1 VKLKY
6 VNQVKLLKP
15 CKRLINTFAKNGM
28 QIVRTFIVKFKKKQI
43 MDNVKKIASN
53 LAIAF
58 ASAILAI
65 FLYSKINNQ
74 PKELVARDP
83 TPAQLTS
90 FITPSGSPQAQLP
103 DLTGAA
109 DKSVHAVVHITTKMK
124 SQGYESGSDNPLFDF
139 FFGPRGNIQPRG
151 NMQPRGYSQEPEY
164 SMGAGSGV
172 IISSEGYIVT
182 NNHVI
187 EDADN
192 IEVVLNDNRKFTA
205 KVIGRDPNTDI
216 ALVKID
222 AKDLPFLTWGN
233 SDALKLGEWV
243 LAVGN
248 PFNLTS
254 TVTAGIVSAKSRSI
268 GIMSGQMPLES
279 FIQTDAAVNPGNSGG
294 ALVNA
299 SGELVGINAAIASR
313 TGSYSGYSFAVPAS
327 IAQKV
332 VGDLKQFGEVQR
344 ALLGVQ
350 MKPVDD
356 ELAKEKNL
364 GKIEG
369 VYVDKTVED
378 GAARQAGI
386 KSGDVIMAVN
396 GNQVN
401 APQQLQEQIGKYR
414 PGDKV
419 NISIKR
425 DGELK
430 QFNVVLRNTK
440 GDTSIVKENLS
451 VLGAEFAPISNKDK
465 ERLRID
471 EGIQVVDLS
480 NGKLK
485 QAGVKIGFIITDIN
499 KTSVSSVEDIKRV
512 LAQSSNKKPVLVE
525 GVYPGGE
532 WTYYVFKLEE

>member
-1 VKLKY
+1 
-6 VNQVKLLKP
+6 
-15 CKRLINTFAKNGM
+15 
-28 QIVRTFIVKFKKKQI
+28 
-43 MDNVKKIASN
+43 MDVVKKIASL

-58 ASAILAI
+58 AGAIVAI
-65 FLYSKINNQ
+65 FLYSKIYNQ
-74 PKELVARDP
+74 SREVSVQGTSPM
-83 TPAQLTS
+83 QLTNYVA
-90 FITPSGSPQAQLP
+90 PASPQAQLP
-103 DLTGAA
+103 DLTQAA
-109 DKSVHAVVHITTKMK
+109 EKSVHAVVHITTKVK
-124 SQGYESGSDNPLFDF
+124 AQSYGGNDNPLYDF
-139 FFGPRGNIQPRG
+139 FFGPRGSIP
-151 NMQPRGYSQEPEY
+151 QPRGYNQEPEY
-164 SMGAGSGV
+164 NMGAGSGV
-172 IISSEGYIVT
+172 IIGSEGYIVT

-192 IEVVLNDNRKFTA
+192 IEVVLNDSRKFTA

-216 ALVKID
+216 ALVKIE
-222 AKDLPFLTWGN
+222 AKELPYLAWGN

-299 SGELVGINAAIASR
+299 SGELIGINAAIASR
-313 TGSYSGYSFAVPAS
+313 TGSYSGYSFAIPSS
-327 IAQKV
+327 IAHKV
-332 VGDLKQFGEVQR
+332 VDDLKQFGGVQR
-344 ALLGVQ
+344 ALLGVE

-356 ELAKEKNL
+356 DLAKEKNL

-369 VYVDKTVED
+369 VYVVRITDE

-386 KSGDVIMAVN
+386 KAGDVITAVN

-419 NISIKR
+419 AITVKR
-425 DGELK
+425 NGDLK
-430 QFNVVLRNTK
+430 QYDVVLRNTK
-440 GDTSIVKENLS
+440 GDTSIVKESFS
-451 VLGAEFAPISNKDK
+451 VMGAEFAPITEKDK
-465 ERLRID
+465 ERLKID
-471 EGIQVVDLS
+471 EGIQVINLS

-485 QAGVKIGFIITDIN
+485 EAGVKNGFIITDIN
-499 KTSVSSVEDIKRV
+499 KSPVSSVEDVKRV
-512 LAQSSNKKPVLVE
+512 LSQSSNKKPILVE

>member
-1 VKLKY
+1 
-6 VNQVKLLKP
+6 
-15 CKRLINTFAKNGM
+15 
-28 QIVRTFIVKFKKKQI
+28 
-43 MDNVKKIASN
+43 MDHVKKIASF

-58 ASAILAI
+58 AGAFVAI

-74 PKELVARDP
+74 SGVLLEQGASPV
-83 TPAQLTS
+83 QLTS
-90 FITPSGSPQAQLP
+90 YVAPASPQAQLP
-103 DLTGAA
+103 DLTLSAE
-109 DKSVHAVVHITTKMK
+109 KSVHAVVHITTKVKAQSYGGGM
-124 SQGYESGSDNPLFDF
+124 DNPLYDF
-139 FFGPRGNIQPRG
+139 FFGPRGNSQ
-151 NMQPRGYSQEPEY
+151 QPRGYNQEPEY
-164 SMGAGSGV
+164 NLGAGSGV
-172 IISSEGYIVT
+172 IISPDGYIVT

-192 IEVVLNDNRKFTA
+192 IEVVLNDSRKFTA

-216 ALVKID
+216 ALVKIE
-222 AKDLPFLTWGN
+222 AKELPFLVWGN

-254 TVTAGIVSAKSRSI
+254 TVTAGIVSAKSRNI
-268 GIMSGQMPLES
+268 GIISGQMMPLES

-313 TGSYSGYSFAVPAS
+313 TGSYSGYSFAVPSS
-327 IAQKV
+327 IAHKV
-332 VGDLKQFGEVQR
+332 VDDLKQFGGVQR
-344 ALLGVQ
+344 ALLGVE

-356 ELAKEKNL
+356 DLAKEKKL

-369 VYVDKTVED
+369 VYVVRITDD

-386 KSGDVIMAVN
+386 KAGDVIMAVN

-419 NISIKR
+419 AVTVKR
-425 DGELK
+425 DGDLK

-440 GDTSIVKENLS
+440 GDTSIVKES
-451 VLGAEFAPISNKDK
+451 FSILGAEFAPITEKDK
-465 ERLRID
+465 ERLKID
-471 EGIQVVDLS
+471 EGIQVVNLS
-480 NGKLK
+480 SGKLK
-485 QAGVKIGFIITDIN
+485 EAGVKIGFIITDIN
-499 KTSVSSVEDIKRV
+499 KSSVSSVEDVKRV
-512 LAQSSNKKPVLVE
+512 LSQSSNKKPILVE

>member
-1 VKLKY
+1 
-6 VNQVKLLKP
+6 
-15 CKRLINTFAKNGM
+15 
-28 QIVRTFIVKFKKKQI
+28 

-74 PKELVARDP
+74 PKELVAKDP
-83 TPAQLTS
+83 TPTQLTS
-90 FITPSGSPQAQLP
+90 YVTPSGSPQAQLP

-124 SQGYESGSDNPLFDF
+124 AQGYESGSDNPLFDF
-139 FFGPRGNIQPRG
+139 FFGPRGNVQPRG
-151 NMQPRGYSQEPEY
+151 NIQPRGYSQEPEY

-172 IISSEGYIVT
+172 IISPEGYIVT

-205 KVIGRDPNTDI
+205 KIIGRDPNTDI
-216 ALVKID
+216 ALVKIE
-222 AKDLPFLTWGN
+222 AKELPFLTWGN

-350 MKPVDD
+350 MKTVDD

-396 GNQVN
+396 GTQVN

-419 NISIKR
+419 SITVKR
-425 DGELK
+425 DGEPK
-430 QFNVVLRNTK
+430 QFSVVLRNTK

>member
-1 VKLKY
+1 
-6 VNQVKLLKP
+6 
-15 CKRLINTFAKNGM
+15 
-28 QIVRTFIVKFKKKQI
+28 
-43 MDNVKKIASN
+43 MDIVKKIASS

-58 ASAILAI
+58 AGAIVAI

-74 PKELVARDP
+74 SGAVSVQGTSPI
-83 TPAQLTS
+83 QLTNYVA
-90 FITPSGSPQAQLP
+90 PASPQAQLP
-103 DLTGAA
+103 DLTQAA
-109 DKSVHAVVHITTKMK
+109 EKSVHAVVHITTKMK
-124 SQGYESGSDNPLFDF
+124 AQSYGGSDNPLYDF
-139 FFGPRGNIQPRG
+139 FFGPRGNSP
-151 NMQPRGYSQEPEY
+151 QPRGYNQEPEY
-164 SMGAGSGV
+164 NMGAGSGV
-172 IISSEGYIVT
+172 IIGSEGYIVT

-192 IEVVLNDNRKFTA
+192 IEVVLNDSRKFTA

-222 AKDLPFLTWGN
+222 AKDLPYLTWGN
-233 SDALKLGEWV
+233 SESLKLGEWV

-313 TGSYSGYSFAVPAS
+313 TGSYSGYSFAVPSS
-327 IAQKV
+327 IAHKV
-332 VGDLKQFGEVQR
+332 VDDLKQFGGVQR
-344 ALLGVQ
+344 ALLGVE

-356 ELAKEKNL
+356 DLAKEKNL

-369 VYVDKTVED
+369 VYVVRITDD

-386 KSGDVIMAVN
+386 KAGDVITAVN

-419 NISIKR
+419 AITVKR
-425 DGELK
+425 NGDLK
-430 QFNVVLRNTK
+430 QYDVVLRNTK
-440 GDTSIVKENLS
+440 GDTSIVKES
-451 VLGAEFAPISNKDK
+451 FSILGAEFGPITEKDK
-465 ERLRID
+465 ERLKID
-471 EGIQVVDLS
+471 EGIQVINLS

-485 QAGVKIGFIITDIN
+485 EAGVKIGFIVTDIN
-499 KTSVSSVEDIKRV
+499 KSSVSSVEDVKRV
-512 LAQSSNKKPVLVE
+512 LSQSSNKKPILVE

>member
-1 VKLKY
+1 
-6 VNQVKLLKP
+6 
-15 CKRLINTFAKNGM
+15 
-28 QIVRTFIVKFKKKQI
+28 
-43 MDNVKKIASN
+43 MDVVKKIASS

-58 ASAILAI
+58 AGAILAI
-65 FLYSKINNQ
+65 ILYSTIN
-74 PKELVARDP
+74 PRSRDVLVQGTSP
-83 TPAQLTS
+83 IQLTNYAA
-90 FITPSGSPQAQLP
+90 PASPQAQLP
-103 DLTGAA
+103 DLTQAA
-109 DKSVHAVVHITTKMK
+109 EKSVHAVVHITTKVK
-124 SQGYESGSDNPLFDF
+124 AQSFDGSDNPLYDF
-139 FFGPRGNIQPRG
+139 FFGPRGKNQ
-151 NMQPRGYSQEPEY
+151 QQRGYNQEPEY
-164 SMGAGSGV
+164 NLGAGSGV
-172 IISSEGYIVT
+172 IIDPAGYIVT
-182 NNHVI
+182 NNHVV

-205 KVIGRDPNTDI
+205 KIIGRDPNTDI
-216 ALVKID
+216 ALIKID
-222 AKDLPFLTWGN
+222 AKELPYLTWGN
-233 SDALKLGEWV
+233 SESLKLGEWV

-327 IAQKV
+327 IAHKV
-332 VGDLKQFGEVQR
+332 TDDLKQFGDVQR
-344 ALLGVQ
+344 ALLGVE
-350 MKPVDD
+350 MKPIDD
-356 ELAKEKNL
+356 DLAKEKNL

-369 VYVDKTVED
+369 IYVARITDD

-386 KSGDVIMAVN
+386 KAGDVITAVN

-419 NISIKR
+419 VITVKR
-425 DGELK
+425 NGDLK
-430 QFNVVLRNTK
+430 QYNVVLRNTK
-440 GDTSIVKENLS
+440 GDMSIVKESFS
-451 VLGAEFAPISNKDK
+451 VLGAEFAPISKKDK
-465 ERLRID
+465 ERLKID
-471 EGIQVVDLS
+471 EGIQVVNLS

-485 QAGVKIGFIITDIN
+485 LAGVKIGFIITDIN
-499 KTSVSSVEDIKRV
+499 KSSVSSVEDIKRV
-512 LAQSSNKKPVLVE
+512 LSQSSNKKPILVE

-532 WTYYVFKLEE
+532 GTYYVFKLEE